1 MAYVQLECVEE
12 KKDRE
17 EQGIFKHDT
26 TNNNKGSAICK
37 ILSKNKYLKCL
48 WSRKDFLL
56 KFSEARL
63 LV

>member
-37 ILSKNKYLKCL
+37 ILSKNKYLKCC
-48 WSRKDFLL
+48 
-56 KFSEARL
+56 
-63 LV
+63 